1 MKPQLILLLS
11 LAVASMALAAEA
23 PAGENAQQQQQQQA
37 VFAAPDN
44 QVEAAAAEQPSTP
57 SANNDADKKNK
68 DYLPDV
74 LDPTLAYVYDV
85 SKKATRGY
93 DIDGRQEVVNIGP
106 GLRTTADGQTQ
117 SRSGPRGRQRGAVL
131 PNKYIVKLKN
141 GADFSSIN
149 LRSKIEE
156 HNRLSR
162 LPPKG
167 EEGAPPQSE
176 QQKLQE
182 EDYIP
187 NQVDHEYDFGTWKG
201 YAGQFSPEFLKEL
214 EAHDEVEYVEED
226 TMMWAWGYEPKS
238 QARDEVDNDSQEGE
252 VVIEEIGDD
261 QEESLNQAIDASFG
275 GQVVPSFVNETATF
289 EADAIINGHGVR
301 LNYYSLKAPSWGLS
315 RIATRRRDIQKDY
328 TYMSTAGNDVDVYIV
343 DSGVYSEHSDF
354 ENRASTIA
362 NFVTSETQGDTCGH
376 GTHVAGI
383 VAGRRYGVAKRARI
397 LAVKVL
403 DSEGQGS
410 TSQVLAGIN
419 FVINHAV
426 NNPNP
431 KKVINMSL
439 GGEFS
444 RPVNDAVRLAVT
456 RHGLPFFVAA
466 GNSGD
471 DACQY
476 SPAGVE
482 EAFAVGG
489 SDRWDKIGWYS
500 CTGSCVKIFAPGSG
514 IPSNWI
520 HSPTAAHILD
530 GTSMA
535 TPHVTGVAA
544 LFMGAGRNYNNARE
558 LYKDILDFA
567 TPDVITGTKGGDWRT
582 PHSLLYNK
590 LEDINDSVA
599 ITPQDGRPA
608 EGSDDQRDLE
618 AESSSKKKT
627 KAGGKKDDDKNKKKK
642 KGDNRKYE
650 RRY

>member
-23 PAGENAQQQQQQQA
+23 PNRGNAQQKVLA
-37 VFAAPDN
+37 VPSD
-44 QVEAAAAEQPSTP
+44 QEATTP
-57 SANNDADKKNK
+57 LTNNDADKKDK
-68 DYLPDV
+68 QQEEQAEDAD
-74 LDPTLAYVYDV
+74 ASQSYVFDI

-131 PNKYIVKLKN
+131 PHKYIVKLKN
-141 GADFSSIN
+141 GADFSSLN

-167 EEGAPPQSE
+167 EETEQRQGEGSG
-176 QQKLQE
+176 QQKIQE
-182 EDYIP
+182 EEYIP

-201 YAGQFSPEFLKEL
+201 YAGQFSAEFLKEL
-214 EAHDEVEYVEED
+214 ESHDEVEYVEED

-238 QARDEVDNDSQEGE
+238 QADDEGKA
-252 VVIEEIGDD
+252 VIEEIGAD
-261 QEESLNQAIDASFG
+261 QEETLDQAIDTSFG
-275 GQVVPSFVNETATF
+275 SQVVPSFQNETGSF
-289 EADAIINGHGVR
+289 EADAIINGRGVR
-301 LNYYSLKAPSWGLS
+301 LNYFSLKAPSWGLS
-315 RIATRRRDIQKDY
+315 RISQRHRDIQRDY
-328 TYMSTAGNDVDVYIV
+328 SYMSSAGAGVDVYII
-343 DSGVYSEHSDF
+343 DSGVYEDHADF
-354 ENRASTIA
+354 GGRATTIA
-362 NFVTSETQGDTCGH
+362 NFVNSEPEGDTCGH

-383 VAGRRYGVAKRARI
+383 VAGRRYGVAKQARVN
-397 LAVKVL
+397 AVKVL

-419 FVINHAV
+419 FVVNHAV

-514 IPSNWI
+514 IPSDWI
-520 HSPTAAHILD
+520 HSRTAAHILD

-544 LFMGAGRNYNNARE
+544 LFLGAGNSYSNARE
-558 LYKDILDFA
+558 LYSDILQHA
-567 TPDVITGTKGGDWRT
+567 TPDVITGLKASDWRT
-582 PHSLLYNK
+582 PHALLYNK
-590 LEDINDSVA
+590 LEDISEGFT
-599 ITPQDGRPA
+599 IIPQDDIPV
-608 EGSDDQRDLE
+608 EGSDSKELE
-618 AESSSKKKT
+618 AESSSKKKRT
-627 KAGGKKDDDKNKKKK
+627 KGHQVNKNDDDDKKKK
-642 KGDNRKYE
+642 KKNKKNKSDNQKFE
-650 RRY
+650 GGRY